1 MLTENKPTIQQK
13 TFTPYYPEYSFLG
26 WVKRNFVVA
35 RTFLGALAI
44 VYKSRRIKKSI
55 PFGTSVEITDRCNA
69 GCNYCY
75 VYPSDW
81 DQKKRVQ
88 GYLELG
94 PKEHS
99 EKDKEIFQTL
109 DKLSKQGMVLATLV
123 GGEPTLAPRVIQYA
137 AKKFPVVWVVTNG
150 SAKFPKAARSVT
162 YSVSIDGPPEHHN
175 KTRDPMGFFDKH
187 TYKNLKGMSAAIVRN
202 INESDRGAYA
212 HITLTKKSLEMFPET
227 VDWLVSDVTKLRGI
241 VVSGAATHTPEDPNT
256 LTLMDRQKMKLMIEA
271 AAEKYGWQLFPF
283 NQPVVNSY
291 LFDEKHVIRDASQCT
306 VARRVTSLGFDGKSV
321 GKCILRD
328 QSNCETCICN
338 LTGLMRG
345 VSIADKPSLGGLY
358 RACFG

>member
-1 MLTENKPTIQQK
+1 
-13 TFTPYYPEYSFLG
+13 
-26 WVKRNFVVA
+26 
-35 RTFLGALAI
+35 
-44 VYKSRRIKKSI
+44 
-55 PFGTSVEITDRCNA
+55 
-69 GCNYCY
+69 
-75 VYPSDW
+75 
-81 DQKKRVQ
+81 
-88 GYLELG
+88 
-94 PKEHS
+94 
-99 EKDKEIFQTL
+99 
-109 DKLSKQGMVLATLV
+109 MVLATLV
-123 GGEPTLAPRVIQYA
+123 GGEPTLSPRVIQYA
-137 AKKFPVVWVVTNG
+137 AKIFPVVWVVTNG

-187 TYKNLKGMSAAIVRN
+187 TYKGLKGMSAAIVRN

-227 VDWLVSDVTKLRGI
+227 VDWMVSDVTKLRGI

-283 NQPVVNSY
+283 NQPVVNNY
-291 LFDEKHVIRDASQCT
+291 LFDEKHLIKDASQCT
-306 VARRVTSLGFDGKSV
+306 VARRVTSLGFDGESV

-328 QSNCETCICN
+328 QSNCETCVCN

-345 VSIADKPSLGGLY
+345 VSIADQPTLGGLY